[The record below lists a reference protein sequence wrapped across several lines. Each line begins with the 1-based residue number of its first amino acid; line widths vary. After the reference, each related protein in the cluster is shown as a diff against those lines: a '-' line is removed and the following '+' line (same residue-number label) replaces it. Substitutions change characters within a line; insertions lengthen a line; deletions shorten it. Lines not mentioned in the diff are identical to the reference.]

1 MVDKFKRLIFI
12 IFMIIIT
19 NKSLVFADSNI
30 SNNGGINFK
39 RITIEDGL
47 SQTTVE
53 YIYQDSDGYMWFGTD
68 NGLNK
73 YDGTNFEVYK
83 YKREDENSLSGD
95 IIVAIIEDTDGY
107 LWIGTTTG
115 LNKLD
120 RKTGT

>member
-1 MVDKFKRLIFI
+1 M
-12 IFMIIIT
+12 
-19 NKSLVFADSNI
+19 FADGNI

-73 YDGTNFEVYK
+73 YDGTANFEVYK
-83 YKREDENSLSGD
+83 YKGKMKIVYQVD
-95 IIVAIIEDTDGY
+95 IIVSIIEDSNGY

-115 LNKLD
+115 LNKLN
-120 RKTGT
+120 RKTGKIKR

>member
-1 MVDKFKRLIFI
+1 MIDKLKKIIFI
-12 IFMIIIT
+12 ISMIIIT
-19 NKSLVFADSNI
+19 NENLVFSDSNI

-39 RITIEDGL
+39 RITIDDGL

-68 NGLNK
+68 DGLNK
-73 YDGTNFEVYK
+73 YDGINFEVYK
-83 YKREDENSLSGD
+83 YKGEDENSISGN
-95 IIVAIIEDTDGY
+95 IIVAIIEDNDGY

-120 RKTGT
+120 RKN